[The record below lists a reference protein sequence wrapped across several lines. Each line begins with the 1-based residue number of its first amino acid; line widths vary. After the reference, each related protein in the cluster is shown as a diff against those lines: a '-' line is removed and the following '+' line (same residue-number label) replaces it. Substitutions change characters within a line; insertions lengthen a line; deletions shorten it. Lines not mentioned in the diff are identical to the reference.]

1 MRVSTVWVCVQE
13 VIITVSASCACY
25 SVQQSCVL
33 GMCVMCDCF
42 SFLDDLVC
50 WYWTFS
56 PKLRVTYLL
65 QHPETLHDSPQPL
78 ITLYHIKCPSG
89 PFFFPSI
96 YIQQDN
102 PCPSVTIYSPL
113 SFALF
118 PPHPPTSTSTV
129 TFPQAKEY
137 FFSSA
142 FGSFLSLP
150 WLLKNPKF
158 NLKNPYHSNLPCQ
171 SHSLFSLF
179 LLPAPK
185 HTRANTHTCTATNT
199 HLFEIHI
206 SSDTNATLR
215 LPILIHLQGEAQGP
229 VSTHKHVCA
238 QACKIISL
246 LERWPQTSGQFL
258 MDPDVKICFL
268 FLYRVVRLSLKI

>member
-1 MRVSTVWVCVQE
+1 MGLSSFPPSTYNKTTLAPRW
-13 VIITVSASCACY
+13 
-25 SVQQSCVL
+25 QSI
-33 GMCVMCDCF
+33 
-42 SFLDDLVC
+42 
-50 WYWTFS
+50 
-56 PKLRVTYLL
+56 PR
-65 QHPETLHDSPQPL
+65 
-78 ITLYHIKCPSG
+78 
-89 PFFFPSI
+89 
-96 YIQQDN
+96 
-102 PCPSVTIYSPL
+102 L

-206 SSDTNATLR
+206 SSDTNATLQ

-229 VSTHKHVCA
+229 VSTHKHMCA

-246 LERWPQTSGQFL
+246 LERWPQTYGQFL